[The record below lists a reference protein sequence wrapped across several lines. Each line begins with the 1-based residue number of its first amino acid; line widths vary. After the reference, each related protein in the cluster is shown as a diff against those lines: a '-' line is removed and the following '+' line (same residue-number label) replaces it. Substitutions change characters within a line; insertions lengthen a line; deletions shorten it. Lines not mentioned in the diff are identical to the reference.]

1 MGKHFLIWLMILIF
15 TPLALPMLLSPKTM
29 SAHIREDYNLAITIL
44 GGKEN
49 INHELIALY
58 KKNLTVVARFVNE
71 FRDRHDDSDKFRH
84 SGDHIGEAIAD
95 IPGDWAMSVKL
106 QAYSMALRIVI
117 LYKWG
122 LWLLIPLVMGV
133 VAGFFERRLKFDTF
147 NPPIPP
153 IYNTSAHMLLA
164 FICMLLLWL
173 ICPIPI
179 SLALIPTVVVLMSVF
194 ISLLIANHPYY

>member
-1 MGKHFLIWLMILIF
+1 MGKHFLIWLLILIF

-29 SAHIREDYNLAITIL
+29 SAYIRQDYNVAITIL

-49 INHELIALY
+49 INHELVALY
-58 KKNLTVVARFVNE
+58 KKNLTVVAKFVNE

-122 LWLLIPLVMGV
+122 IWLLIPLVMGV
-133 VAGFFERRLKFDTF
+133 VAGVFERRLKFDTF

-164 FICMLLLWL
+164 LICMLLLWL

-179 SLALIPTVVVLMSVF
+179 SLAIIPTVVVLMSVF
-194 ISLLIANHPYY
+194 VSLLIANHPYY